1 MHPAKTLLW
10 YVPAAALPVLAL
22 LGTNYLAVGQLRPV
36 QSEFASAWYQYPG
49 SHWLGLHDPN
59 RHGIDFAS
67 RVETRWQYAF
77 HLTLGHHGIF
87 SLTPLFL
94 LAWWGMIQGSV
105 KAPAG
110 PANHGGKRNL
120 PRLLFP
126 ATLVQSL
133 VVIGFYLITTNN
145 YGGNTCGPR
154 WLMWLTPLWLVTM
167 LPVLDRL
174 SCCRWGRGLAVG
186 LLVVSVLSASY
197 PAWNPWRQPWI
208 YRLLDSQGR
217 IPY

>member
-1 MHPAKTLLW
+1 M
-10 YVPAAALPVLAL
+10 VPVPGQSLA
-22 LGTNYLAVGQLRPV
+22 
-36 QSEFASAWYQYPG
+36 
-49 SHWLGLHDPN
+49 GLHDPN

-110 PANHGGKRNL
+110 PANHGGNAQSPQVAVPGNL
-120 PRLLFP
+120 VL
-126 ATLVQSL
+126 SL

-174 SCCRWGRGLAVG
+174 GCSRWGRGLAVG
-186 LLVVSVLSASY
+186 LLVLSVLSASY
-197 PAWNPWRQPWI
+197 PAWNPWRHPWI